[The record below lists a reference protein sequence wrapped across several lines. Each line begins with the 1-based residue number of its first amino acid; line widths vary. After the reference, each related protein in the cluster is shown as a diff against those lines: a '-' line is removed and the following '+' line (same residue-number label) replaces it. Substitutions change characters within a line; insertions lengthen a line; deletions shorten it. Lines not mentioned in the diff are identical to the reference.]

1 MLAMVGLL
9 LLAAPHIATAGEYIY
24 LLDGEQVGR
33 KFDGIGGLSGGGA
46 TTRLLVDYEPKVRD
60 HVLDLLFKPKY
71 GASLQILKHEIGGD
85 TWSGCGTEPSH
96 MRSPEDESYNR
107 GYEWWL
113 MEQAEKRHPG
123 IIGYGLPW
131 GFPAWVAAKPNAGK
145 TPWNPPY
152 PTPGF
157 SPLTNATANYI
168 AKWVQGAKQHHGH
181 EIQYVGLWNER
192 IYTTDYIK
200 ALRRE
205 LDIHGAQH
213 TKIVVSDNGPGEDA
227 TILHQMED
235 DPELRNFVDVIGIH
249 YPQGSVV
256 SAAAVASG
264 ITLWSSEESSTIDNE
279 RGAGCWARVS
289 NWNYVYGNMT
299 ASIMWNLVSSYYE
312 RLFFYGDSFMDASE
326 PWSGNYTIKDPIWA
340 AAHTT
345 QFTERGWE
353 YLKHGAGAGAL
364 DKGGTYVTFISPDR
378 MDFSIVIE
386 TFNKN
391 HSLCIRNNP
400 DYDWAVSEQVVHLQL
415 RNLPVT
421 ELADSAPRPLH
432 VWKSCFFAPA
442 PFSFQQLQDMVVNAS
457 GYINFVIE
465 PDCILTITTT
475 TGQSKAGGV
484 QHSIPSTPF
493 PIPYNDN
500 FEGIQDDK
508 MAKYFSDMA
517 GSFSVNAS
525 AQALQQRVLASPSM
539 AGTGWGPQDSVQP
552 ISIIGTYSLHDY
564 EVSASV
570 VILRGPSHTYDHRSF
585 SQTNAMVAVRV
596 GGALTEGECDDPH
609 GCVQANAA
617 NWYNYGYYFFVSVD
631 PLGKRAVWQLFR
643 GGQAQAVADGTL
655 PNGEAAL
662 GKSFRMSLA
671 VKKSTLTMRFGSSAQ
686 SMQVLGNYTDPDNS
700 FKQGFAAIGSGWHET
715 QFSDF
720 SLGTVA

>member
-1 MLAMVGLL
+1 MLSMVGLL
-9 LLAAPHIATAGEYIY
+9 VLAALHVATAGEY
-24 LLDGEQVGR
+24 LLDGARVGR

-46 TTRLLVDYEPKVRD
+46 TSRLLVDYEPKVRD
-60 HVLDLLFKPKY
+60 HLLDLLFKPKF

-85 TWSGCGTEPSH
+85 TFSGCGTEPSH
-96 MRSPEDESYNR
+96 MRSADEENYNR

-113 MEQAEKRHPG
+113 MEEAEKRHPG

-131 GFPAWVAAKPNAGK
+131 GFPAWVAAGASPA
-145 TPWNPPY
+145 Y

-192 IYTTDYIK
+192 QYTTDYIK

-205 LDIHGAQH
+205 LNKHGAQH
-213 TKIVVSDNGPGEDA
+213 TKIVVSDNPDGSD
-227 TILHQMED
+227 TVILKQMED
-235 DPELRNFVDVIGIH
+235 DPELRDIVDVIGIH

-326 PWSGNYTIKDPIWA
+326 PWSGNYTIRDPVWA

-345 QFTERGWE
+345 QFTETGWD
-353 YLKHGAGAGAL
+353 YLQHGAGAGAL
-364 DKGGTYVTFISPDR
+364 EKGGTYVTFISPDR
-378 MDFSIVIE
+378 RDFSIVIE
-386 TFNKN
+386 TMKKA

-400 DYDWAVSEQVVHLQL
+400 DYDWAVTEQEVSLRL
-415 RNLPVT
+415 RNLPVKD
-421 ELADSAPRPLH
+421 LSASGPRPLH

-442 PFSFQQLQDMVVNAS
+442 GPFSFLQQQDLIVNAS
-457 GYINFVIE
+457 GFVSFVIE
-465 PDCILTITTT
+465 PDCVLTITTT
-475 TGQSKAGGV
+475 SGQSKAGGV
-484 QHSIPSTPF
+484 QQSIPSAPF

-500 FEGIQDDK
+500 FEGYEDDK

-525 AQALQQRVLASPSM
+525 AQALQQRVLASPSVG
-539 AGTGWGPQDSVQP
+539 GTGWGPQDSVQP
-552 ISIIGTYSLHDY
+552 ISIIGTYSLVDY

-570 VILRGPSHTYDHRSF
+570 VILRGPSQIYGTRGF
-585 SQTNAMVAVRV
+585 SQTNAMIAVRV
-596 GGALTEGECDDPH
+596 GGSLTKGECDDPN
-609 GCVQANAA
+609 GCVQANSAH
-617 NWYNYGYYFFVSVD
+617 WYNYGYYLFVGLD
-631 PLGKRAVWQLFR
+631 PLHKSAMWQLFR
-643 GGQAQAVADGTL
+643 GGQAQAVADGEL
-655 PNGEAAL
+655 PEGAAAV
-662 GKSFRMSLA
+662 GKRFRMSLA
-671 VKKSTLTMRFGSSAQ
+671 VQKSTLTMRFGSSAQ
-686 SMQVLGNYTDPDNS
+686 SMRVLGSYTDPDNS

-720 SLGTVA
+720 ALANVASIHTGLGI